1 MNPSLLQELDLKM
14 NAAIALLSHSLSAKR
29 RSGAKQL
36 RKLGDP
42 RAGVALLEALKKE
55 IKDVRTWETQYQMIM
70 AIGECDVK
78 AALPYLHE
86 LAAQHFE
93 ATMVYTALGD
103 ALLRLSRKVQDDADI
118 VMDFIAGGNPSLICG
133 SLQAVAM
140 LRMVPSQTII
150 AKMIDY
156 ALAAYAKTAHI
167 KTGSDWS
174 IVWTL
179 RAAPGWQGPQVD
191 QFLKSCADI
200 TFQQNQQIHSATQ
213 LALAKKYDK
222 WSPL

>member
-1 MNPSLLQELDLKM
+1 MLQELDLKM
-14 NAAIALLSHSLSAKR
+14 NAAIALLSHPLSAKR

-42 RAGVALLEALKKE
+42 RAGAALLEALKKE
-55 IKDVRTWETQYQMIM
+55 IKDVRTWETQYQMVM

-86 LAAQHFE
+86 LAAQPFE
-93 ATMVYTALGD
+93 DTMIYDALGD
-103 ALLRLSRKVQDDADI
+103 ALLRLSRKAQDDADI
-118 VMDFIAGGNPSLICG
+118 VLNFIAGGNPSIICG

-150 AKMIDY
+150 TKIMDY

-167 KTGSDWS
+167 KTGCDWS
-174 IVWTL
+174 IIWAL
-179 RAAPGWQGPQVD
+179 RAAPGWQGPVVD
-191 QFLKSCADI
+191 QFLKTCAEIPFKQD
-200 TFQQNQQIHSATQ
+200 QQIHSATQ